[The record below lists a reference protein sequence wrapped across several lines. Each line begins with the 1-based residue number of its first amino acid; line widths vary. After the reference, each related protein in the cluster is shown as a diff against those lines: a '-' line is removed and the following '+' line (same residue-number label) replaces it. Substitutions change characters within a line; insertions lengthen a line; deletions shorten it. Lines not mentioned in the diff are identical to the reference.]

1 MKPTKFTIFRTI
13 NLDEKNEDVRY
24 SLHRLSADMHTW
36 VPSDIAVTVQEYET
50 VDIVEFNGWNLPE
63 NKKLRQEYA
72 KYRKRK
78 RSKK

>member
-13 NLDEKNEDVRY
+13 HLDENEDLKY
-24 SLHRLSADMHTW
+24 SMHRLSSDMHIW
-36 VPSDIAVTVQEYET
+36 VPSDVTVNVIEYET
-50 VDIVEFNGWNLPE
+50 VDIVEFSGWNLPE